1 MPGEQ
6 AAGVVSGPV
15 GNKRRVC
22 DRMVYNDWDPIAL
35 FRCLSISACALGKN
49 CVLKEGRNSMRDI
62 LPDVERWRE
71 RGERVAVATVVTMY
85 GSAPRRPGAK
95 LAVIE
100 SGELTGSVS
109 GGCVEPAVVHTAM
122 EVIETGEPQ
131 MLEFGISEE
140 ENFEKIGLSCGGTIH
155 VFVERLD
162 W

>member
-1 MPGEQ
+1 M
-6 AAGVVSGPV
+6 
-15 GNKRRVC
+15 
-22 DRMVYNDWDPIAL
+22 
-35 FRCLSISACALGKN
+35 SACALGKSSSS
-49 CVLKEGRNSMRDI
+49 KEGRNSMRDI

-71 RGERVAVATVVTMY
+71 RGERVAVATVVTMH

-95 LAVIE
+95 LAVSE
-100 SGELTGSVS
+100 SGELSGSVS
-109 GGCVEPAVVHTAM
+109 GGCVEPAVVHSAL